1 MNYSKNVRYKKNH
14 KQVVF
19 RRIVISWVIILSVGA
34 VIGFFIGRST
44 KQAIALPVTTET
56 SESIIS
62 SFVPTVTPHVTM
74 TPVQETFE
82 PPHPTTELVSLGE
95 FRITAY
101 CHCEICCG
109 NWAKNRP
116 VDEDGSVQVFTA
128 SGDLAVEG
136 VTIAADT
143 SVLPFGTEVII
154 DDVRYIV
161 QDRGKAIKG
170 NKIDVYFENHQDALE
185 FGVQY
190 KEVFIERMIES
201 EQNIEN

>member
-19 RRIVISWVIILSVGA
+19 RRIVISWVIILLVGA

-44 KQAIALPVTTET
+44 KSASALPITTET
-56 SESIIS
+56 ST
-62 SFVPTVTPHVTM
+62 FAPFPTPTVTPHVTM
-74 TPVQETFE
+74 TPVQETSE
-82 PPHPTTELVSLGE
+82 PPHPTFELVSLGE

-101 CHCEICCG
+101 CPCEICCG

-154 DDVRYIV
+154 DDVKYIV

-190 KEVFIERMIES
+190 KEVFMERMIE
-201 EQNIEN
+201 ND

>member
-19 RRIVISWVIILSVGA
+19 RRIVISWVIILLVGA

-44 KQAIALPVTTET
+44 KSASALPITTET
-56 SESIIS
+56 ST
-62 SFVPTVTPHVTM
+62 FAPFPTPTVTPHVTM
-74 TPVQETFE
+74 TPVQKITK
-82 PPHPTTELVSLGE
+82 PTSKTELVSLGE

-101 CHCEICCG
+101 CPCEICCG
-109 NWAKNRP
+109 NWTKNRP

-154 DDVRYIV
+154 DDVKYIV

>member
-19 RRIVISWVIILSVGA
+19 RRIVISWVIILLVGA

-44 KQAIALPVTTET
+44 KSASALPMTTET
-56 SESIIS
+56 STFAPSPT
-62 SFVPTVTPHVTM
+62 PTV
-74 TPVQETFE
+74 
-82 PPHPTTELVSLGE
+82 ELVSLGE

-101 CHCEICCG
+101 CPCEICCG

-154 DDVRYIV
+154 DDVKYIV

-190 KEVFIERMIES
+190 KEVFIERMIE
-201 EQNIEN
+201 ND

>member
-1 MNYSKNVRYKKNH
+1 MNYSMNVTNRRKN
-14 KQVVF
+14 QIVF
-19 RRIVISWVIILSVGA
+19 RRILISWVIVLLIGVI
-34 VIGFFIGRST
+34 IGFLIGLAFKAGASD
-44 KQAIALPVTTET
+44 KEVFAET
-56 SESIIS
+56 SIPLITPTPSPTSITS
-62 SFVPTVTPHVTM
+62 

-101 CHCEICCG
+101 CPCEICCG

-154 DDVRYIV
+154 DDVKYIV

-190 KEVFIERMIES
+190 KEIFIERMIE
-201 EQNIEN
+201 ND

>member
-19 RRIVISWVIILSVGA
+19 RRILISWVIILLVGA
-34 VIGFFIGRST
+34 MVGFFIGRST
-44 KQAIALPVTTET
+44 KSANALPITTET
-56 SESIIS
+56 ST
-62 SFVPTVTPHVTM
+62 FAPFPTPTVTPHVTM
-74 TPVQETFE
+74 TPVQETSE

-101 CHCEICCG
+101 CPCEICCG

-143 SVLPFGTEVII
+143 SILPFGTEVII
-154 DDVRYIV
+154 DGNKYIV
-161 QDRGKAIKG
+161 QDRGGAIKG
-170 NKIDVYFENHQDALE
+170 NRIDIYFESHQEALN

-190 KEVFIERMIES
+190 KEVFIERMIE
-201 EQNIEN
+201 ND

>member
-44 KQAIALPVTTET
+44 KSASALPITTET
-56 SESIIS
+56 ST
-62 SFVPTVTPHVTM
+62 FAPFPTPTVTPHVTM
-74 TPVQETFE
+74 TPVQETSE

-101 CHCEICCG
+101 CPCEICCG

-154 DDVRYIV
+154 DDVKYIV

-190 KEVFIERMIES
+190 KEVFIERMIE
-201 EQNIEN
+201 ND

>member
-19 RRIVISWVIILSVGA
+19 RRIVISWVIILLVGA

-44 KQAIALPVTTET
+44 KSASALPITTET
-56 SESIIS
+56 ST
-62 SFVPTVTPHVTM
+62 FAPFPTPTVTPDVTM
-74 TPVQETFE
+74 TPVQETSE

-101 CHCEICCG
+101 CPCEICCG

-154 DDVRYIV
+154 DDVKYIV

-190 KEVFIERMIES
+190 KEIFIERMIES

>member
-19 RRIVISWVIILSVGA
+19 RRIVISWVIILLVGA

-44 KQAIALPVTTET
+44 KSASALPITTET
-56 SESIIS
+56 ST
-62 SFVPTVTPHVTM
+62 FAPFPTPTVTPHVTM
-74 TPVQETFE
+74 TPVQETSE

-101 CHCEICCG
+101 CPCEVCCG
-109 NWAKNRP
+109 NWAKDRP
-116 VDEDGSVQVFTA
+116 IGEDGKQLVYTT
-128 SGDLAVEG
+128 SGELAVECM
-136 VTIAADT
+136 TIAADT

-190 KEVFIERMIES
+190 KEVFIERMIE
-201 EQNIEN
+201 ND

>member
-1 MNYSKNVRYKKNH
+1 MNYSRNVKYKKNR
-14 KQVVF
+14 KEVVF
-19 RRIVISWVIILSVGA
+19 RRILVSWLIILLVGA
-34 VIGFFIGRST
+34 MVGFFIGRST

-56 SESIIS
+56 SIS
-62 SFVPTVTPHVTM
+62 SFTPTVTPHVTQ
-74 TPVQETFE
+74 TPIQGTSESE
-82 PPHPTTELVSLGE
+82 PETELVSLGE

-101 CHCEICCG
+101 CHCEQCCG

-116 VDEDGSVQVFTA
+116 VDEDGSIQVFTA

-143 SVLPFGTEVII
+143 SILPFGTEVII

-161 QDRGKAIKG
+161 HDRGRAIKD
-170 NKIDVYFENHQDALE
+170 NRIDVYFENHQDALE

-190 KEVFIERMIES
+190 KEVFTERMIE
-201 EQNIEN
+201 ND

>member
-44 KQAIALPVTTET
+44 KSASALPITTET
-56 SESIIS
+56 SIPSPT
-62 SFVPTVTPHVTM
+62 PTVTPHVTQ
-74 TPVQETFE
+74 TPIQEASE
-82 PPHPTTELVSLGE
+82 PQPTVELVSLGE

-101 CHCEICCG
+101 CPCEVCCG

-116 VDEDGSVQVFTA
+116 VDEDGSLLVFTA

>member
-19 RRIVISWVIILSVGA
+19 RRIVISWVIILLVGA

-44 KQAIALPVTTET
+44 KSASALPITTET
-56 SESIIS
+56 ST
-62 SFVPTVTPHVTM
+62 FAPFPTPTVTPHVTM
-74 TPVQETFE
+74 TPVQETSE

-101 CHCEICCG
+101 CPCEICCG

-154 DDVRYIV
+154 DDVKYIV

>member
-19 RRIVISWVIILSVGA
+19 RRIVISWVIILLVGA

-44 KQAIALPVTTET
+44 KSASALPMTTET
-56 SESIIS
+56 STFAPSPT
-62 SFVPTVTPHVTM
+62 PTVTPHVTM
-74 TPVQETFE
+74 TPVQETSE

-101 CHCEICCG
+101 CPCEICCG

-154 DDVRYIV
+154 DDVKYIV

-190 KEVFIERMIES
+190 KEIFIERMIE
-201 EQNIEN
+201 ND

>member
-19 RRIVISWVIILSVGA
+19 RRIVISWVIILLVGA

-44 KQAIALPVTTET
+44 KSASALPITTET
-56 SESIIS
+56 ST
-62 SFVPTVTPHVTM
+62 FAPFPTPTVTPHVTM
-74 TPVQETFE
+74 TPIQETSE
-82 PPHPTTELVSLGE
+82 PKPTFELVSLGE

-101 CHCEICCG
+101 CPCEICCG

-143 SVLPFGTEVII
+143 SILPFGTEVII
-154 DDVRYIV
+154 DDVKYIV

-190 KEVFIERMIES
+190 KEVFIERMIE
-201 EQNIEN
+201 ND

>member
-1 MNYSKNVRYKKNH
+1 MNYSRNVMYKKNR
-14 KQVVF
+14 KQAVF
-19 RRIVISWVIILSVGA
+19 KRILISWVIILLVGA
-34 VIGFFIGRST
+34 MIGFFIGRST
-44 KQAIALPVTTET
+44 KQAIALPVNTET

-62 SFVPTVTPHVTM
+62 SLIPTVTPHM
-74 TPVQETFE
+74 TQTTIQETSE
-82 PPHPTTELVSLGE
+82 SQPTFELVSLGE

-101 CHCEICCG
+101 CPCEICCG

-116 VDEDGSVQVFTA
+116 VDEDGSIQVFTA

-154 DDVRYIV
+154 DDVKYIV

-190 KEVFIERMIES
+190 KEVFIERMIE
-201 EQNIEN
+201 ND

>member
-1 MNYSKNVRYKKNH
+1 MSYSTNMRN
-14 KQVVF
+14 KQQKERQRNILISWAVCFVLGILLGF
-19 RRIVISWVIILSVGA
+19 LVTVAVTTANEANEPPVGFTEPISGAVSEMVKVTPVISTAPIPE
-34 VIGFFIGRST
+34 ST
-44 KQAIALPVTTET
+44 EPT
-56 SESIIS
+56 ESI
-62 SFVPTVTPHVTM
+62 T
-74 TPVQETFE
+74 
-82 PPHPTTELVSLGE
+82 SLGE

-101 CHCEICCG
+101 CPCEMCCG

-143 SVLPFGTEVII
+143 SILPFGTEVII

-161 QDRGKAIKG
+161 QDRGGVIKD
-170 NKIDVYFENHQDALE
+170 NQIDVYFENHQDALE

-190 KEVFIERMIES
+190 KEVFIERMIEND
-201 EQNIEN
+201 QVQP

>member
-19 RRIVISWVIILSVGA
+19 RRIVISWVIILLVGA
-34 VIGFFIGRST
+34 MVGFFIGRST
-44 KQAIALPVTTET
+44 KSANALPVVAET
-56 SESIIS
+56 SIPSPT
-62 SFVPTVTPHVTM
+62 PTVTPHVTQ
-74 TPVQETFE
+74 TPIQETFE
-82 PPHPTTELVSLGE
+82 PQPTTELVSLGE

-101 CHCEICCG
+101 CPCEVCCG
-109 NWAKNRP
+109 NWAKDRP
-116 VDEDGSVQVFTA
+116 VDEDGSLLVFTA

-154 DDVRYIV
+154 DDVKYIV

-190 KEVFIERMIES
+190 KEIFIERMIE
-201 EQNIEN
+201 ND

>member
-19 RRIVISWVIILSVGA
+19 RRIVISWVIILLVGA

-44 KQAIALPVTTET
+44 KSASALPITTET
-56 SESIIS
+56 ST
-62 SFVPTVTPHVTM
+62 FAPFPTPTVTPDVTM
-74 TPVQETFE
+74 TPVQETSE

-101 CHCEICCG
+101 CPCEICCG

-154 DDVRYIV
+154 DDVKYIV

-190 KEVFIERMIES
+190 KEIFIERMIE
-201 EQNIEN
+201 ND

>member
-19 RRIVISWVIILSVGA
+19 RRILISWVIILLVGA
-34 VIGFFIGRST
+34 MVGFFIGRST
-44 KQAIALPVTTET
+44 KSANALPVVTET
-56 SESIIS
+56 SIPSPT
-62 SFVPTVTPHVTM
+62 PTVTPHVTQ
-74 TPVQETFE
+74 TPIQEASE
-82 PPHPTTELVSLGE
+82 PQPTTELVSLGE

-101 CHCEICCG
+101 CPCEICCG

-128 SGDLAVEG
+128 SGEIAVQG

-143 SVLPFGTEVII
+143 SVLPFGTKVIM
-154 DDVRYIV
+154 DGHEYTV
-161 QDRGKAIKG
+161 QDRGGAIKG
-170 NKIDVYFENHQDALE
+170 NKIDVYFESHQEALE

-190 KEVFIERMIES
+190 KELFIERMIE
-201 EQNIEN
+201 ND